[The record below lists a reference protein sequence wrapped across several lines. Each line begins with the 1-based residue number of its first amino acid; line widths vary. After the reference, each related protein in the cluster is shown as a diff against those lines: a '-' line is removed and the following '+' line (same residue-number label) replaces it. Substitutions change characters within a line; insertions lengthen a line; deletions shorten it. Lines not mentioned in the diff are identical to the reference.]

1 MNENVSH
8 VDGKGL
14 MVHTVC
20 KLRTDVRITLS
31 LHTPISRISCLDSI
45 MHVSTKLN
53 DSVDEQSG
61 LRLYSIDMTI

>member
-1 MNENVSH
+1 MIENVSH
-8 VDGKGL
+8 VEGKGL
-14 MVHTVC
+14 SVH

-45 MHVSTKLN
+45 IHVSTKLN
-53 DSVDEQSG
+53 DSVDEQAG